1 MPDIKPIRVG
11 MIGTG
16 VISRRLHVPALS
28 QCPGVEITGAA
39 DTDSMAARE
48 LGAPDYFTDFRK
60 MLQRDQ
66 IDAVVIACP
75 NNVRAEIAIE
85 CLDAGKHVLCE
96 KPLGM
101 NAQETERMLR
111 AAEDSKCVHMV
122 AFTYSFCPAARYL
135 KHLIDDGRLGQILQI
150 RGSYLKSLAPH
161 LLGRRSTKELA
172 GSGVLGDIGSHL
184 IHLMRWFAGDIE
196 EVTAWQRK
204 FRTGPAS
211 DVEDWMAFLGKLPSG
226 AVATMEISRIC
237 AGRGADTT
245 EEQTVEVYGTAG
257 SAIFSTQAPRTL
269 KTASA
274 SDHTAPMET
283 VDVPESFLKLEGS
296 ANNPN
301 EGDPKWSYRLDQ
313 GRHFIKNIR
322 DGEVRTPSFADGH
335 AAQRVMDAALR
346 SCESG
351 LWERAG

>member
-1 MPDIKPIRVG
+1 MSEIKPIRLG
-11 MIGTG
+11 MIGAG

-75 NNVRAEIAIE
+75 NHLHAEVAIE
-85 CLDAGKHVLCE
+85 CLEAGKHVLCE
-96 KPLGM
+96 KPLAM
-101 NAQETERMLR
+101 NAAETERMLR
-111 AAEDSKCVHMV
+111 AAEESKCVHMV

-135 KHLIDDGRLGQILQI
+135 KHLIDDGRLGQILQV
-150 RGSYLKSLAPH
+150 RGSYLTSLAPH
-161 LLGRRSTKELA
+161 LLGWRSTKEFA

-184 IHLMRWFAGDIE
+184 IHLMRWFGGDIE

-204 FRTGPAS
+204 FRTDPAS
-211 DVEDWMAFLGKLPSG
+211 DVEDWMAFLAKLPSG
-226 AVATMEISRIC
+226 AVGTMEISRIC

-245 EEQTVEVYGTAG
+245 EEQTIEVYGTSG
-257 SAIFSTQAPRTL
+257 SAIFSTQTPRTL

-274 SDHTAPMET
+274 SDHTALFET
-283 VDVPESFLKLEGS
+283 VDVPESFHKLEGS
-296 ANNPN
+296 PN
-301 EGDPKWSYRLDQ
+301 DPNDGDPKWSYRLDQ
-313 GRHFIKNIR
+313 GYHFIKNIR
-322 DGEVRTPSFADGH
+322 DGEARTPSFADGH

-351 LWERAG
+351 AWEKV